1 MTKTLKLLTAFSAF
15 VVMMFAMTF
24 ATMAAETITPSK
36 ATMGTEKAVTKSYS
50 FNQNDVMEKYQYGI
64 VIPVKVSEAGALE
77 IQIDVTKLEKNISVQ
92 LFTDSACKNSVSGSY
107 GYISQSDSQSDK
119 FIAVSFSGT
128 YYLKVSSSVYDTEP
142 AFTNEISISTRLFP
156 KSDRTIKSGQ
166 TIKYYRVNGTD
177 KYYFKYKAEKTG
189 KVTVTLPYGYG
200 SYLTLTNAKKKVISE
215 EEWVSSINNN
225 QFTFAVKKGT
235 TYYFLVTSN
244 GVSAG
249 NFQSITVKN
258 TAIKEKSGAKKKKAV
273 AIKAKKTVK
282 GTILPESKAA
292 DWYKITVKKK
302 KAVTINFNCNVT
314 GGLVI
319 TVYTKGG
326 KKIGDNT
333 NSGSNQSLALTYST
347 TYQKVN
353 KGTYYIKISRK
364 NSLSSGTYS
373 LKWK

>member
-1 MTKTLKLLTAFSAF
+1 
-15 VVMMFAMTF
+15 
-24 ATMAAETITPSK
+24 
-36 ATMGTEKAVTKSYS
+36 
-50 FNQNDVMEKYQYGI
+50 
-64 VIPVKVSEAGALE
+64 
-77 IQIDVTKLEKNISVQ
+77 
-92 LFTDSACKNSVSGSY
+92 
-107 GYISQSDSQSDK
+107 
-119 FIAVSFSGT
+119 
-128 YYLKVSSSVYDTEP
+128 
-142 AFTNEISISTRLFP
+142 
-156 KSDRTIKSGQ
+156 
-166 TIKYYRVNGTD
+166 
-177 KYYFKYKAEKTG
+177 
-189 KVTVTLPYGYG
+189 
-200 SYLTLTNAKKKVISE
+200 LTNAKKKVISE